1 MKIDC
6 LFLSLFLSEFVCGI
20 FKIVECNFV
29 DNILYYKPTIGTFE
43 VWTYILLDWL
53 ILQGLCILGC
63 FVLFLCII
71 GFTCLRFCVRVLLDC
86 RLDFLEPLPGNQF
99 VRVYVAFSLFLIG
112 FCFGWISSDEMKMQN
127 SIGQRVFVG
136 YMIRVGV
143 FILRRYISII
153 FIGESRS
160 WIIHTC
166 FFDKFNFINF
176 AVFLFHLWLFVSFL
190 SLSFI

>member
-20 FKIVECNFV
+20 FKIECNFV

-127 SIGQRVFVG
+127 SIGQRDFVG

-153 FIGESRS
+153 FIGNLEAELF
-160 WIIHTC
+160 IH
-166 FFDKFNFINF
+166 
-176 AVFLFHLWLFVSFL
+176 VFLISLISSTLLFFFFIFDFL
-190 SLSFI
+190 YHFLV

>member
-43 VWTYILLDWL
+43 IWTYILLDWL

-99 VRVYVAFSLFLIG
+99 VRVYVAFSLFCL
-112 FCFGWISSDEMKMQN
+112 
-127 SIGQRVFVG
+127 VFVLVG
-136 YMIRVGV
+136 YLQMKWKCRIPSGKETLLVIW
-143 FILRRYISII
+143 FEWAFS
-153 FIGESRS
+153 S
-160 WIIHTC
+160 
-166 FFDKFNFINF
+166 
-176 AVFLFHLWLFVSFL
+176 
-190 SLSFI
+190 

>member
-20 FKIVECNFV
+20 FKIVEWNFV
-29 DNILYYKPTIGTFE
+29 DNILYYKTTIGTFE

-127 SIGQRVFVG
+127 SIGQRDFVG

-143 FILRRYISII
+143 FNLRRYISLI
-153 FIGESRS
+153 FIGNLEAELF
-160 WIIHTC
+160 IH
-166 FFDKFNFINF
+166 
-176 AVFLFHLWLFVSFL
+176 VFLISLISSTLLFFFFIFDFL
-190 SLSFI
+190 YHFLV